1 MNLVINISNCILNA
15 LDRARAFDFLGPL
28 ALRLYLA
35 PIFIL
40 AGWSKLSALAD
51 TAYYFGESLGLP
63 APMLLA
69 WLAGMAELCGG
80 IGLLLGFAVRLWAI
94 PLMITMVVAA
104 TTAHWQQGWHVLPE
118 TQLMV
123 PWEWRSDLIDEAV
136 SRRDAARAL
145 LQAHGDYN
153 WLTAAGNI
161 TVLKNGIEFAATYF
175 VMLLVLLFVG
185 AGRYVSLDYWLARRF
200 RAAG

>member
-145 LQAHGDYN
+145 LKEHGDYS
-153 WLTAAGNI
+153 WLTAAGPI

-175 VMLLVLLFVG
+175 AMLLVLLFAG
-185 AGRYVSLDYWLARRF
+185 AGRYASLDYWLARRF
-200 RAAG
+200 RAAA

>member
-1 MNLVINISNCILNA
+1 MNLVINISNRILNG
-15 LDRARAFDFLGPL
+15 LDRARAFDFVGPL

-40 AGWSKLSALAD
+40 AGWGKLSALAD
-51 TAYYFGESLGLP
+51 TAYYFGEYLDLP

-80 IGLLLGFAVRLWAI
+80 LGLLLGFAVRVWAI
-94 PLMITMVVAA
+94 PLMITMAVAA
-104 TTAHWQQGWHVLPE
+104 ATAHWQQGWHVLPE
-118 TQLMV
+118 TQLTV
-123 PWEWRSDLIDEAV
+123 PWEWRGDLIDDAV
-136 SRRDAARAL
+136 QRRDAARAL

>member
-1 MNLVINISNCILNA
+1 MNLVINISNHILNG
-15 LDRARAFDFLGPL
+15 LDRARACDFLGPL

-40 AGWSKLSALAD
+40 AGWGKLSALAD
-51 TAYYFGESLGLP
+51 TAYYFGEYLGLP
-63 APMLLA
+63 APLLLA
-69 WLAGMAELCGG
+69 WLAGMAELGGG

-94 PLMITMVVAA
+94 PLMLTMAVAA
-104 TTAHWQQGWHVLPE
+104 ATAHWQQGWHVLPE
-118 TQLMV
+118 IQLVM
-123 PWEWRSDLIDEAV
+123 PWEWRSDLIAEAV
-136 SRRDAARAL
+136 VRRDAARAL
-145 LQAHGDYN
+145 LQEHGDYN

-175 VMLLVLLFVG
+175 VMLLVLFFVG
-185 AGRYVSLDYWLARRF
+185 AGRYASLDYWLARRF